1 MKILIA
7 LAVAAAA
14 APALAQPAAPVAPPP
29 AVAPPAAMPAPVD
42 PARLAVARQT
52 ADYVWPLGTYQRMM
66 SGPMMDGLIQSILS
80 MKLSD
85 IMPPGMAGAK
95 GVDPK
100 DANATLN
107 DMVGKGDPYFQERIR
122 VATRVIATEMAP
134 VFATIEPAMRD
145 GLAHA
150 YARRFTVEQLNEMN
164 RFFATPVGRAYASE
178 SMLIMMD
185 PDVIQNMIKTA
196 PALMQAMPQ
205 ISAKLEAAEKQLPP
219 PPSKPHPDA
228 PPAHPH

>member
-1 MKILIA
+1 MKMLIA
-7 LAVAAAA
+7 FAMAAAGT
-14 APALAQPAAPVAPPP
+14 PAVAQPAALVAPPP
-29 AVAPPAAMPAPVD
+29 AAAPPVVMPAPVD

-80 MKLSD
+80 MRLSD
-85 IMPPGMAGAK
+85 IMPPGTAGAK

-107 DMVGKGDPYFQERIR
+107 DMVAKGDPYFQERIR
-122 VATRVIATEMAP
+122 AATRVLATELVP
-134 VFATIEPAMRD
+134 VFATVEPALRD

-164 RFFATPVGRAYASE
+164 RFFATPAGRAYASE
-178 SMLIMMD
+178 SMLVMMD
-185 PDVIQNMIKTA
+185 PDVIRSMIRAA

-205 ISAKLEAAEKQLPP
+205 ISAKIGEAEKQLPP
-219 PPSKPHPDA
+219 PPKKTPPAA
-228 PPAHPH
+228 PPAQPH